1 MSMKSKSAPETISSV
16 CMDRSVYHLMHQVK
30 RTNVIV
36 MKDLPPVKELRGN
49 TVNTNPPIS
58 VPKVEHLVLEEPI
71 LLSA

>member
-16 CMDRSVYHLMHQVK
+16 CMDRSVYQLMHQVK

-58 VPKVEHLVLEEPI
+58 VPQVEDLVLE
-71 LLSA
+71 